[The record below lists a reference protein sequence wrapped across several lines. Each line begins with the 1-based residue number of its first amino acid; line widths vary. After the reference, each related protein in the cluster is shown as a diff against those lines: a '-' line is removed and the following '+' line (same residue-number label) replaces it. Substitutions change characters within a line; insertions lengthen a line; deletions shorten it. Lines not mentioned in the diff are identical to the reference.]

1 MKKLESEKIAEA
13 LKGELEAGRWKA
25 GGKLLSAQLARCL
38 KDAIRCGI
46 FEPGAVL
53 PGSIELSVVAKVG
66 EKTARRALAE
76 LAKEGWTVPKRHVGS
91 VVVERGLP
99 TLFMKRILF
108 FVQDPY
114 YCYYIDQL
122 VSCVRDCL
130 LKGRGEV
137 SIASACGCRGKRKY
151 LQLEEFLKERWD
163 LVIVVGNT
171 SEAAGIATASGW
183 PFIGI
188 ADGRK
193 CRAITSDNCIGQVDI
208 MTGNALG
215 EFARACAKKG
225 VRRVLQVLG
234 LPNAYDATD
243 MLKMLG
249 VEVKTLEVENLGSPE
264 SMSKGGFAAIQEW
277 FASKRGAWRPDV
289 VFFTDDYVAQGGLIA
304 LNSLGLRIP
313 EDVAVVSHANKGHG
327 PVWEKPLTRLEMD
340 PVAHGKALAREIAAY
355 LRGGT
360 FPSRVVLGSKWV
372 EGKTF

>member
-13 LKGELEAGRWKA
+13 LKGELEAGHWKA
-25 GGKLLSAQLARCL
+25 GGKLLAAKLARCL
-38 KDAIRCGI
+38 KDAIRRGV

-53 PGSIELSVVAKVG
+53 PGSIELSVAAKVG

-99 TLFMKRILF
+99 TLYRKRILF

-130 LKGRGEV
+130 LKGRGDV
-137 SIASACGCRGKRKY
+137 SIASVCGCRGKRKY

-171 SEAAGIATASGW
+171 SEAAGIAAASGW

-193 CRAITSDNCIGQVDI
+193 CRAITSNNCIGHVDI

-234 LPNAYDATD
+234 LPNAYDVTN
-243 MLKMLG
+243 MLKSLG
-249 VEVKTLEVENLGSPE
+249 IEVRTVEVDNLGSPE
-264 SMSKGGFAAIQEW
+264 SMSIGGFAAIQKW
-277 FASKRGAWRPDV
+277 FASKRGTWRPDV
-289 VFFTDDYVAQGGLIA
+289 VFFTDDYAAQGGLIA
-304 LNSLGLRIP
+304 LKNIGLRIP
-313 EDVAVVSHANKGHG
+313 EEVAVVSHANKGHG

-340 PVAHGKALAREIAAY
+340 PVAHGKVLAREIAAY
-355 LRGGT
+355 LRGRA
-360 FPSRVVLGSKWV
+360 FPSRLVLGSKWV
-372 EGKTF
+372 DGKTL

>member
-13 LKGELEAGRWKA
+13 LKCELEAGRWKA
-25 GGKLLSAQLARCL
+25 DGKLLAVQLARCL
-38 KDAIRCGI
+38 KDAIRRGV

-53 PGSIELSVVAKVG
+53 PGSIELSVAAKVG
-66 EKTARRALAE
+66 EKTARHALAE
-76 LAKEGWTVPKRHVGS
+76 LAREGWTTPKRHVGS

-99 TLFMKRILF
+99 TLYRKRILF

-130 LKGRGEV
+130 LKGRGDV
-137 SIASACGCRGKRKY
+137 SIASVCGCRGKRKY

-193 CRAITSDNCIGQVDI
+193 CRAITSNNYIGLVDI

-215 EFARACAKKG
+215 EFAHACARKG

-234 LPNAYDATD
+234 LPNAYDVTD
-243 MLKMLG
+243 MLKSLG
-249 VEVKTLEVENLGSPE
+249 IEVRTVEVDNLGSPE
-264 SMSKGGFAAIQEW
+264 SMSIGGFAAIQKW
-277 FASKRGAWRPDV
+277 FASKRGSWRPDV
-289 VFFTDDYVAQGGLIA
+289 VFFTDDYAAQGGLIA
-304 LNSLGLRIP
+304 LKNLGLRIP
-313 EDVAVVSHANKGHG
+313 EDIAVVSHANKGHG

-340 PVAHGKALAREIAAY
+340 PVAHGKVLAREIAAY
-355 LRGGT
+355 LRGRA
-360 FPSRVVLGSKWV
+360 FPSRLVLGSKWV
-372 EGKTF
+372 DGKTF